1 MIDCVKKE
9 KHSEYQNSNRTSLIT
24 LLTFSSFFAILVA
37 TLPLQTVNAQLNPT
51 TLQSLLKTGYTNQY
65 VLKTANSGDLTV
77 KYSILGGVL
86 VGILPNGAL
95 KAGDIVI
102 NPGGTGGTLTVQI
115 PRFALDA
122 KNAQGQDVSF
132 KVTIDGHGASWK
144 QIQSTNTDRVLSIS
158 FGNNNRFI
166 EITGTQVG

>member
-1 MIDCVKKE
+1 MLKKE
-9 KHSEYQNSNRTSLIT
+9 KPSEYPKSNRTSLIA
-24 LLTFSSFFAILVA
+24 LLSFSSFFAILIA
-37 TLPLQTVNAQLNPT
+37 TMPLQVVNAQLNPT

-65 VLKTANSGDLTV
+65 ELKTANSGVLTV
-77 KYSILGGVL
+77 KYSITGGVL
-86 VGILPNGAL
+86 VGILPNPAL

-102 NPGGTGGTLTVQI
+102 NPGGSGGMMTIQI

-122 KNAQGQDVSF
+122 KNAQGQDVPF

-144 QIQSTNTDRVLSIS
+144 EIQSTNTDRVLAIS

>member
-1 MIDCVKKE
+1 MLKKE
-9 KHSEYQNSNRTSLIT
+9 KFSEHLKSNRTSLIT
-24 LLTFSSFFAILVA
+24 LLTISSFFAILVA
-37 TLPLQTVNAQLNPT
+37 TLPLQAVSAQLNPT
-51 TLQSLLKTGYTNQY
+51 TLQSVLKTGYTNQY
-65 VLKTANSGDLTV
+65 VVRTANSGDLTV
-77 KYSILGGVL
+77 KYSILGGTL

-122 KNAQGQDVSF
+122 KNAQNQDVPF
-132 KVTIDGHGASWK
+132 KVTIDGHGASWQ
-144 QIQSTNTDRVLSIS
+144 QIQSTNTDRVLAIA

-166 EITGTQVG
+166 EVTGTQVG

>member
-1 MIDCVKKE
+1 MLNKE
-9 KHSEYQNSNRTSLIT
+9 KPSEHLKSNRTSLIT
-24 LLTFSSFFAILVA
+24 LLTISSFFAILVA
-37 TLPLQTVNAQLNPT
+37 TLPLQAVNAQLNPT
-51 TLQSLLKTGYTNQY
+51 TLQSVLKTGYTNQY
-65 VLKTANSGDLTV
+65 QLKTQNAGVLTV

-102 NPGGTGGTLTVQI
+102 NPGSAGGTLTVQI

-122 KNAQGQDVSF
+122 KNAQNQDVPF

-144 QIQSTNTDRVLSIS
+144 QIQSTNTDRVLAIAFS
-158 FGNNNRFI
+158 NNNRFI

>member
-1 MIDCVKKE
+1 MLNKE
-9 KHSEYQNSNRTSLIT
+9 KPSKYLRNKRAGLIT
-24 LLTFSSFFAILVA
+24 LLTVSSFFAILVA
-37 TLPLQTVNAQLNPT
+37 TVPLQAANAQLNPT

-65 VLKTANSGDLTV
+65 QLKTQNSGELTV

-122 KNAQGQDVSF
+122 KNAQGQDVPF
-132 KVTIDGHGASWK
+132 KVTIDGHGASWQ
-144 QIQSTNTDRVLSIS
+144 QIQSTNTDRVLAIS

>member
-1 MIDCVKKE
+1 MLKKE
-9 KHSEYQNSNRTSLIT
+9 KPSEYPKSNRTSLIT
-24 LLTFSSFFAILVA
+24 LLSFSSFFAILIA
-37 TLPLQTVNAQLNPT
+37 TLPLQAANAQLNPT
-51 TLQSLLKTGYTNQY
+51 TLQSILKTGYTNQY
-65 VLKTANSGDLTV
+65 ELKTTNSGVLTV

-132 KVTIDGHGASWK
+132 KVTIDGHGATWK
-144 QIQSTNTDRVLSIS
+144 QIQSTNTDRVLAIT

>member
-1 MIDCVKKE
+1 MLKKE
-9 KHSEYQNSNRTSLIT
+9 KPSEYPKSNRTSLIT
-24 LLTFSSFFAILVA
+24 LLSFSSFFAILIA
-37 TLPLQTVNAQLNPT
+37 TLPLQAANAQLNPT

-65 VLKTANSGDLTV
+65 VLKTQNAGDLTV
-77 KYSILGGVL
+77 KYSITGGVL

-102 NPGGTGGTLTVQI
+102 NPGGTGGMMTIQI

-122 KNAQGQDVSF
+122 KNAQGQDVPF

-144 QIQSTNTDRVLSIS
+144 EIQSTNTDRVLAIS

-166 EITGTQVG
+166 EVTGTQVG

>member
-1 MIDCVKKE
+1 MLKRE
-9 KHSEYQNSNRTSLIT
+9 KSSEQLKSNRTSLIT
-24 LLTFSSFFAILVA
+24 LLTISSFFAILIA
-37 TLPLQTVNAQLNPT
+37 TLPLQMVNAQLNPV

-65 VLKTANSGDLTV
+65 VLKTANSGELTV
-77 KYSILGGVL
+77 KYSITGGVL

-102 NPGGTGGTLTVQI
+102 NPGGTGGTFIVQI

-122 KNAQGQDVSF
+122 KNAQGQDVPF
-132 KVTIDGHGASWK
+132 KVTIDGHGASW
-144 QIQSTNTDRVLSIS
+144 QQTQETNTDRVLAIA
-158 FGNNNRFI
+158 FGNSNRFI

>member
-1 MIDCVKKE
+1 MLKKE
-9 KHSEYQNSNRTSLIT
+9 KPSEYLKSNRTSMIT
-24 LLTFSSFFAILVA
+24 LLSISSFFAILVA
-37 TLPLQTVNAQLNPT
+37 TLPLQAVNAQLNPT

-65 VLKTANSGDLTV
+65 VLRTQHAGDLTV
-77 KYSILGGVL
+77 KYSITGGTL
-86 VGILPNGAL
+86 VGIVPNPEL
-95 KAGDIVI
+95 KAGDIII
-102 NPGGTGGTLTVQI
+102 NPGGTGGMLTVQI

-122 KNAQGQDVSF
+122 KNPQGQDISF

-144 QIQSTNTDRVLSIS
+144 QIQSTNTDRVLAIS

>member
-1 MIDCVKKE
+1 MLKKE
-9 KHSEYQNSNRTSLIT
+9 KCSEHFKSNRTSLIT
-24 LLTFSSFFAILVA
+24 LLTISSFFAILVA
-37 TLPLQTVNAQLNPT
+37 TLPLQAVNAQLNPT
-51 TLQSLLKTGYTNQY
+51 TLQSVLKTGYTNQY
-65 VLKTANSGDLTV
+65 QLKTQNSGELTV
-77 KYSILGGVL
+77 KYSIIGGVL

-102 NPGGTGGTLTVQI
+102 NPGGKGGTLTVQI

-122 KNAQGQDVSF
+122 KNAQGQDVPF
-132 KVTIDGHGASWK
+132 KVTIDGHGASWQ
-144 QIQSTNTDRVLSIS
+144 QIQSTNTDRVLAIA

>member
-1 MIDCVKKE
+1 MLKKE
-9 KHSEYQNSNRTSLIT
+9 KPSEHLKSNRTSLIT
-24 LLTFSSFFAILVA
+24 LLTISSFFAILVA
-37 TLPLQTVNAQLNPT
+37 TLPLQAVNAQLNPT
-51 TLQSLLKTGYTNQY
+51 TLQSVLKTGYTNQY
-65 VLKTANSGDLTV
+65 VVRTANSGDLTV

-86 VGILPNGAL
+86 VGILPNGAS

-122 KNAQGQDVSF
+122 KNAQGQDVPF
-132 KVTIDGHGASWK
+132 KVTIDGHGASWQ
-144 QIQSTNTDRVLSIS
+144 QIQSTNTDRVLAIA

-166 EITGTQVG
+166 EVTGTQVG

>member
-1 MIDCVKKE
+1 MLNKE
-9 KHSEYQNSNRTSLIT
+9 KTSEHLKSNRASLIT
-24 LLTFSSFFAILVA
+24 LLTISSFFAILVA
-37 TLPLQTVNAQLNPT
+37 TLPLQAVNAQLNPT
-51 TLQSLLKTGYTNQY
+51 TLQSVLKTGYTNQY
-65 VLKTANSGDLTV
+65 VVRTANSGDLTV

-122 KNAQGQDVSF
+122 KNAQGQDVPF
-132 KVTIDGHGASWK
+132 KVTIDGHGASWQ
-144 QIQSTNTDRVLSIS
+144 QIQSTNTDRVLAIA

-166 EITGTQVG
+166 EVTGTQVG

>member
-1 MIDCVKKE
+1 MLKKE
-9 KHSEYQNSNRTSLIT
+9 KPSGHLKSNRTSLIT
-24 LLTFSSFFAILVA
+24 LLTISSFFAILVA
-37 TLPLQTVNAQLNPT
+37 TLPLQAVNAQLNPT

-65 VLKTANSGDLTV
+65 ELKTTNSGVLTV
-77 KYSILGGVL
+77 KYSIIGGVL

-102 NPGGTGGTLTVQI
+102 NPGGTGGTFIVQI

-122 KNAQGQDVSF
+122 KNAQGQDVPF
-132 KVTIDGHGASWK
+132 KVTIDGHGASW
-144 QIQSTNTDRVLSIS
+144 QQTQSTNTDRVLAIA

>member
-1 MIDCVKKE
+1 MLNKVKTSKYL
-9 KHSEYQNSNRTSLIT
+9 KCNRASMIT
-24 LLTFSSFFAILVA
+24 LLTISSFFAILIA
-37 TLPLQTVNAQLNPT
+37 TVPLQAANAQLNPA

-65 VLKTANSGDLTV
+65 QLKTQNAGTLNVL
-77 KYSILGGVL
+77 YSITGGVL

-102 NPGGTGGTLTVQI
+102 NPGGSGGAFTVQI

-122 KNAQGQDVSF
+122 KNAQGQDVPF
-132 KVTIDGHGASWK
+132 KVTIDGHGASW
-144 QIQSTNTDRVLSIS
+144 QQVQSTNTDRVLAIG
-158 FGNNNRFI
+158 FGNSNRFI